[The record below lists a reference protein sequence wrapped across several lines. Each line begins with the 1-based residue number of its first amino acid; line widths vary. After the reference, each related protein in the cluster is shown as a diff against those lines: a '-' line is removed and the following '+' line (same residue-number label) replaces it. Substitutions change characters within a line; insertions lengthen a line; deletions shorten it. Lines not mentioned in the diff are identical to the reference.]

1 MEEWALEG
9 HWRKLVSWGMIVED
23 GRQTTV
29 HPLISVYLEQGWPI
43 VSGSSVKTKERK
55 THEESSLVFH
65 VKELIMGDQI
75 RNQIGDISNISG
87 QLFIGKFNDVIADL
101 NSNGQTELAEALKT
115 LEEAVMASGVLLD
128 GEKQE
133 QVEVINHIGEEAAKP
148 KPNKTILKVLG
159 DGLMTTLRSVP
170 DVAKAVTAVAPIFDQ

>member
-1 MEEWALEG
+1 
-9 HWRKLVSWGMIVED
+9 
-23 GRQTTV
+23 
-29 HPLISVYLEQGWPI
+29 
-43 VSGSSVKTKERK
+43 
-55 THEESSLVFH
+55 
-65 VKELIMGDQI
+65 MGDQI
-75 RNQIGDISNISG
+75 LNQIGDISNISG

-159 DGLMTTLRSVP
+159 DGLMTTLKSVP